1 MENIGKVD
9 GKMNNKSKVKY
20 FSLGLLVATLWFLI
34 LGGILF
40 LINGGFGRG
49 GKGGDASAVSE
60 ANIEKIAHFQE
71 LLEAYY
77 YEDVPTDELADGVL
91 YGLMETVG
99 DPYTCYYSA
108 EEMVELTADIEGI
121 FHGIGAYLEMDY
133 DKGYAKIS
141 GIIDGA
147 PASQADIKV
156 GDYIIK
162 VDGTDTY
169 EMTLT
174 DVVAMIRGDE
184 GTKVTLT
191 LNRAGSEHE
200 VTVTRQN
207 IETPTVEYELLEG
220 DIAYIAIIEFDDVT
234 TSQFK
239 EAMAQMRNDGAK
251 GLILDVRGNPGGS
264 LSTVVEI
271 CELMLPEGLIV
282 YTEDKYGQRNEY
294 WSDGAYEFEL
304 PLVVLIDGGSAS
316 ASEILAGA
324 IKDYELGTLVGTTT
338 YGKGIVQKIFSYEDG
353 SAAKITVSR
362 YYTPNGY
369 NIHGV
374 GIEPDVVVEFDA
386 DLYLEEEIDNQLQE
400 AIKIISEEIE

>member
-1 MENIGKVD
+1 MSNKGKI
-9 GKMNNKSKVKY
+9 KY
-20 FSLGLLVATLWFLI
+20 FALGILVATLWFMVLGGVFLLFDKGI
-34 LGGILF
+34 LGRANDNQTG
-40 LINGGFGRG
+40 
-49 GKGGDASAVSE
+49 AATE
-60 ANIEKIAHFQE
+60 ANIEKIEHFQK
-71 LLEAYY
+71 LLEIYY
-77 YEDVPTDELADGVL
+77 YEDVSREELADGVI

-99 DPYTCYYSA
+99 DPYTCYYSV
-108 EEMVELTADIEGI
+108 EEMEELTADIEGI

-141 GIIDGA
+141 GIIDGT
-147 PASQADIKV
+147 PASQSDIKV
-156 GDYIIK
+156 GDYVVE
-162 VDGTDTY
+162 VDGIDTY

-174 DVVAMIRGDE
+174 DVVAMIRGDA
-184 GTKVTLT
+184 GTDVTLT
-191 LNRAGSEHE
+191 LNRNGSELE

-207 IETPTVEYELLEG
+207 IETPTVKYELLEDG
-220 DIAYIAIIEFDDVT
+220 IAYITITEFDDVT
-234 TSQFK
+234 TAQFV
-239 EAMAQMRNDGAK
+239 EAMESMEKDNAK
-251 GLILDVRGNPGGS
+251 GLILDLRGNPGGN

-271 CELMLPEGLIV
+271 CELMLPEGMIV

-294 WSDGAYEFEL
+294 KCDGENEFQL

-353 SAAKITVSR
+353 SAAKITVSK

-374 GIEPDVVVEFDA
+374 GIAPDVEVEFDA
-386 DLYLEEEIDNQLQE
+386 ELYMEDETDNQLE
-400 AIKIISEEIE
+400 KAIEVISEEIAK

>member
-1 MENIGKVD
+1 MTNKGKI
-9 GKMNNKSKVKY
+9 KY
-20 FSLGLLVATLWFLI
+20 FTLGLLVATLWFLVI
-34 LGGILF
+34 GGICL
-40 LINGGFGRG
+40 LISSGVIG
-49 GKGGDASAVSE
+49 GKKDAGDSGAVTE
-60 ANIEKIAHFQE
+60 ANIEKIEHFQR
-71 LLEAYY
+71 LLETYY
-77 YEDVPTDELADGVL
+77 YEDVPKEDLADGVL

-99 DPYTCYYSA
+99 DPYTCYYSV
-108 EEMVELTADIEGI
+108 EEMEELTADIEGI

-141 GIIDGA
+141 GIIDGT
-147 PASQADIKV
+147 PASESDIRV
-156 GDYIIK
+156 GDYVVE

-191 LNRAGSEHE
+191 LNRNGQEVE

-207 IETPTVEYELLEG
+207 IETPTVKYELLEN
-220 DIAYIAIIEFDDVT
+220 DIAYITVTEFDDVT
-234 TSQFK
+234 TSQFV
-239 EAMAQMRNDGAK
+239 EALAQMDLDNAK
-251 GLILDVRGNPGGS
+251 GLILDLRGNPGGN
-264 LSTVVEI
+264 LSTVVEM
-271 CELMLPEGLIV
+271 CELMLPEGMIV

-294 WSDGAYEFEL
+294 KCDGKHEFDL
-304 PLVVLIDGGSAS
+304 PLVVLIDGASAS
-316 ASEILAGA
+316 ASEIMAGA

-338 YGKGIVQKIFSYEDG
+338 YGKGIVQKIFAYDDG
-353 SAAKITVSR
+353 SAAKITVSK

-386 DLYLEEEIDNQLQE
+386 DLYLEDKTDNQLE
-400 AIKIISEEIE
+400 KAIEVITEEING

>member
-1 MENIGKVD
+1 MT
-9 GKMNNKSKVKY
+9 NKDKIKY
-20 FSLGLLVATLWFLI
+20 FASGLLVATLWFLVI
-34 LGGILF
+34 GGICL
-40 LINGGFGRG
+40 LISSGVIG
-49 GKGGDASAVSE
+49 GKKDIGDGGAVTE
-60 ANIEKIAHFQE
+60 ANIEKIEHFQR
-71 LLEAYY
+71 LLETYY
-77 YEDVPTDELADGVL
+77 YEDVPKEDLADGVL

-99 DPYTCYYSA
+99 DPYTCYYSV
-108 EEMVELTADIEGI
+108 EEMEELTADIEGI

-141 GIIDGA
+141 GIIDGT
-147 PASQADIKV
+147 PASQSDIQV
-156 GDYIIK
+156 GDYVVE

-191 LNRAGSEHE
+191 LNRNGKEVE

-207 IETPTVEYELLEG
+207 IETPTVKYELLEN
-220 DIAYIAIIEFDDVT
+220 DIAYIIVTEFDDVT
-234 TSQFK
+234 TSQFVD
-239 EAMAQMRNDGAK
+239 ALAQMDLDNAE
-251 GLILDVRGNPGGS
+251 GLILDLRGNPGGN
-264 LSTVVEI
+264 LSTVVEM
-271 CELMLPEGLIV
+271 CELMLPEGMIV
-282 YTEDKYGQRNEY
+282 YTEDKYGVRNEY
-294 WSDGAYEFEL
+294 ECDGKHEFDL
-304 PLVVLIDGGSAS
+304 PLVVLIDGASAS
-316 ASEILAGA
+316 ASEIMAGA

-353 SAAKITVSR
+353 SAAKITVSK

-386 DLYLEEEIDNQLQE
+386 DLYLEDKTDNQLE
-400 AIKIISEEIE
+400 KAIEVITEEING